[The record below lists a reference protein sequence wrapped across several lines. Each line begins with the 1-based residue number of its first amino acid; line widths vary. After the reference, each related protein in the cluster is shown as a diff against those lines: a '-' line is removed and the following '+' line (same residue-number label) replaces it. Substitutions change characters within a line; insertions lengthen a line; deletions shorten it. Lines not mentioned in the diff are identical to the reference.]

1 MTTTINAS
9 NINGL
14 IQTADTSGQ
23 LQLQTNGV
31 AALTIDSSQNSSF
44 AGNTTAVAFTSTSTN
59 VSFTGASAN
68 FTGTVSAT
76 SYSGSGANLT
86 GITTGGMTLL
96 GTITPT
102 AVNSIS
108 LSSLTLTGY
117 KQIQIVFKN
126 IALGGSGG
134 TAYASY
140 VSGDNTQSTG
150 IWLVNASTAVTAG
163 NGIATLDLNA
173 GSLVCNVGNT
183 GAVYSTSNRGGIDSH
198 NITTS
203 TTTIYLR
210 NGSTNT
216 WTAQGTIY
224 IYGVK

>member
-1 MTTTINAS
+1 MALILDGT
-9 NINGL
+9 NGETFPTW
-14 IQTADTSGQ
+14 ITSGRP
-23 LQLQTNGV
+23 
-31 AALTIDSSQNSSF
+31 ASPSQ
-44 AGNTTAVAFTSTSTN
+44 GQMGYNTTLNFMEVYNGSAWVQTQLPAAGTSGN
-59 VSFTGASAN
+59 VLSDNGTTWVSSAP
-68 FTGTVSAT
+68 S
-76 SYSGSGANLT
+76 
-86 GITTGGMTLL
+86 GGMTLL

-126 IALGGSGG
+126 ISVGGAGPG
-134 TAYASY
+134 YVSY

-150 IWLVNASTAVTAG
+150 IWLVSGSIAVNAG

-173 GSLVCNVGNT
+173 GSLVCNVSNT
-183 GAVYSTSNRGGIDSH
+183 GAVYSNSNRGGIDSH

>member
-1 MTTTINAS
+1 MAVTINAS
-9 NINGL
+9 TSNGL
-14 IQTADTSGQ
+14 VQTADTSGQ
-23 LQLQTNGV
+23 LQLQTSGV
-31 AALTIDSSQNSSF
+31 TALTIDASQNATF
-44 AGNTTAVAFTSTSTN
+44 VGTVTAT
-59 VSFTGASAN
+59 SFTG
-68 FTGTVSAT
+68 
-76 SYSGSGANLT
+76 SGAGLT
-86 GITTGGMTLL
+86 GVGGMTLL

-102 AVNSIS
+102 VANSIS
-108 LSSLTLTGY
+108 LGSLTLTGY

-126 IALGGSGG
+126 ISVGGSGG
-134 TAYASY
+134 PAYPSY

-183 GAVYSTSNRGGIDSH
+183 GAVYSNSNRGGIDSH

-210 NGSTNT
+210 NSSTNT